1 MFLVSI
7 SGGRVI
13 VRSIFIYKDAN
24 IITDDDYKYTLVR
37 YNVYELL
44 SLC

>member
-7 SGGRVI
+7 SGDRVI

-24 IITDDDYKYTLVR
+24 INTDNDYKDTPVR